1 MDDTHGCELVKMHGR
16 PCAPLS
22 GLNKQNGMS
31 IRLEKLWFKV
41 KRYEKMKEVLSRYK
55 AWARTIRIPDPFLLL
70 ELS

>member
-41 KRYEKMKEVLSRYK
+41 KRYEKNERS
-55 AWARTIRIPDPFLLL
+55 
-70 ELS
+70 S